1 MCLYLETYL
10 GSSFMFFLSFLW
22 HVWKACNSFRFDS
35 TSFSADVINRVV
47 LDFRLASYAFGF
59 KLS

>member
-10 GSSFMFFLSFLW
+10 GSSFMFFLSFSW
-22 HVWKACNSFRFDS
+22 HVRKACNSFRFDS
-35 TSFSADVINRVV
+35 TSFSVDVINRVV
-47 LDFRLASYAFGF
+47 LDFKLASSAFGF